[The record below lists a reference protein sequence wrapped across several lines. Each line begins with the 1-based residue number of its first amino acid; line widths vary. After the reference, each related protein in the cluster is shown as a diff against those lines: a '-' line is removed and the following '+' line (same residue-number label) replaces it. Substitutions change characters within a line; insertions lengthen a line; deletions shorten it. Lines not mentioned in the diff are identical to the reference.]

1 MASNSEYQNR
11 PVWLLC
17 EGSDCCHFFKMVLA
31 ELEMTNICCR
41 NVEGINDKDL
51 FRGIP
56 LAPDYIN
63 TKVIVYVRDS
73 EFPKDECRET
83 LETTHFHFDSVIQS
97 IQSRFA
103 SIDLSVGDKPL
114 VLYENNGKKVAYII
128 LTDSKGDVGTLEDLL
143 LDIAVDTE
151 AVDDAVSTVKW
162 VNEKRNGKAE
172 KDIHK
177 RKLNIAF
184 ALNAKREM
192 VGAKTGQAVKYRGL
206 DLDHERFKPIREFLA
221 TINEQACHR

>member
-1 MASNSEYQNR
+1 MASESEYQNR

-17 EGSDCCHFFKMVLA
+17 EGNDCFHFFKMVLA

-63 TKVIVYVRDS
+63 TKVVVYVRDS
-73 EFPKDECRET
+73 EYPKDEYQKNVGA
-83 LETTHFHFDSVIQS
+83 THFNSVIQS

-114 VLYENNGKKVAYII
+114 VLYESNGKKVGYII
-128 LTDSKGDVGTLEDLL
+128 LTDSNGDVGTLEDGCNYL
-143 LDIAVDTE
+143 I
-151 AVDDAVSTVKW
+151 
-162 VNEKRNGKAE
+162 
-172 KDIHK
+172 
-177 RKLNIAF
+177 
-184 ALNAKREM
+184 
-192 VGAKTGQAVKYRGL
+192 
-206 DLDHERFKPIREFLA
+206 
-221 TINEQACHR
+221 

>member
-1 MASNSEYQNR
+1 MTPESEYQNR

-17 EGSDCCHFFKMVLA
+17 EGNDCFHFFRTALA
-31 ELEMTNICCR
+31 ELEMTNIYCH
-41 NVEGINDKDL
+41 NVKGINDKDL
-51 FRGIP
+51 FRGVP
-56 LAPDYIN
+56 LVPGYIN
-63 TKVIVYVRDS
+63 NKVIVYVRDS
-73 EFPKDECRET
+73 ESPKNERQESRDAIC
-83 LETTHFHFDSVIQS
+83 FHFDSVIQS

-103 SIDLSVGDKPL
+103 SIDLTVGDKPL
-114 VLYENNGKKVAYII
+114 VLYESNGKKVGYII
-128 LTDSKGDVGTLEDLL
+128 LTDSNGDVGTLEDLL

-162 VNEKRNGKAE
+162 VNEKRNGKVE

-192 VGAKTGQAVKYRGL
+192 VGAKTGQAVEYRGL

-221 TINEQACHR
+221 TVNERF